1 MQTLNSYDLIPLLR
15 RVLNPNLELEYFLM
29 GPEPISFDED
39 SVSATLKDLISGR
52 VFELSIKE
60 YTNNNSYFNGGRI

>member
-1 MQTLNSYDLIPLLR
+1 MQTLNSYELIPLLSKILR
-15 RVLNPNLELEYFLM
+15 PNLAPDFLL

-39 SVSATLKDLISGR
+39 SVRATIKDLLSGR

-60 YTNNNSYFNGGRI
+60 ATDNQSFHVGGKL